1 MNVKFDNY
9 LQERLKD
16 SELKKKAYEEAQQ
29 ELKAELENN
38 SHGEK

>member
-1 MNVKFDNY
+1 MNVTFDNY

-16 SELKKKAYEEAQQ
+16 PEFKKAYEEVQQ
-29 ELKAELENN
+29 ELKVELENN

>member
-16 SELKKKAYEEAQQ
+16 PEFKKAYEEAQR
-29 ELKAELENN
+29 ELKVDLENN
-38 SHGEK
+38 SHSKK